1 MQRCEKITFGRQAY
15 RSPGLLI
22 AFFLLVSMSLL
33 RGQTPLK
40 KRLATDSLVYHETYF
55 PLDEAGVNRAAR
67 ARLDSLLAQWPWTVV
82 RMVQLEGHTDSL
94 AGDDYN
100 LDLSKRRVM
109 KLLRYLISKGLDPRK
124 VQTGYYGEERPR
136 YLTDTLRAKN
146 RRVELLL
153 YVDKQRLPSPEKK
166 LMDYA
171 FRKGDKLRIPKLQFV
186 GNQAVPTWQSMPVLY
201 ELVRVMKR
209 YPDLAIELQGHVCC
223 SDDQQLSEARA
234 RMVYHFLRDHGI
246 APERMEY
253 RGYSNTRPLYQEVDE
268 RTEALNRRVEIKVLR
283 NTKRENPDTELFKPK
298 PARAPVLD
306 LEFIRDS
313 PNLTPAGDFMLTL
326 VAEMMK
332 TAEGYLYEFV
342 VYDNL
347 GAPSLTARRKT
358 TLQRLLRRK
367 GVPAQFYKVMHRPAP
382 EWMPST
388 TGSNAVMVEIIPRP

>member
-1 MQRCEKITFGRQAY
+1 
-15 RSPGLLI
+15 
-22 AFFLLVSMSLL
+22 
-33 RGQTPLK
+33 
-40 KRLATDSLVYHETYF
+40 
-55 PLDEAGVNRAAR
+55 
-67 ARLDSLLAQWPWTVV
+67 
-82 RMVQLEGHTDSL
+82 
-94 AGDDYN
+94 
-100 LDLSKRRVM
+100 
-109 KLLRYLISKGLDPRK
+109 
-124 VQTGYYGEERPR
+124 
-136 YLTDTLRAKN
+136 
-146 RRVELLL
+146 
-153 YVDKQRLPSPEKK
+153 
-166 LMDYA
+166 
-171 FRKGDKLRIPKLQFV
+171 
-186 GNQAVPTWQSMPVLY
+186 
-201 ELVRVMKR
+201 
-209 YPDLAIELQGHVCC
+209 
-223 SDDQQLSEARA
+223 
-234 RMVYHFLRDHGI
+234 MVYHFLRDHGI
-246 APERMEY
+246 APERMES

-283 NTKRENPDTELFKPK
+283 NTKRENPDIELFKPK